1 MQENDKLNPEELS
14 SPKLA
19 TVPVDP
25 TALEQEEKIMEG
37 VEDVVEEINAE
48 DLDKKTYYKVSPT
61 LYIKS
66 AETEE
71 GEEEKL
77 DDEGNPIELFKI
89 LNPETGVVE
98 TRELTDE
105 EKRELFI
112 AELKKSKQTFNPIKN
127 PTKVVGRSTVV
138 NSLGNERQIKEKAII
153 TNETVN
159 KFGAA
164 YRKKRQRKNKMAKAS
179 RKANR

>member
-1 MQENDKLNPEELS
+1 MQEKEIINPEELQ

-37 VEDVVEEINAE
+37 VEDVVEITEE
-48 DLDKKTYYKVSPT
+48 DLDKKSYVKITPT
-61 LYIKS
+61 FYIKS
-66 AETEE
+66 IKPEE
-71 GEEEKL
+71 GEEKL

-89 LNPETGVVE
+89 LNPETQVVE

-105 EKRELFI
+105 EKKEILI
-112 AELKKSKQTFNPIKN
+112 QQLKESRMRFNPIKHN
-127 PTKVVGRSTVV
+127 
-138 NSLGNERQIKEKAII
+138 GNVT
-153 TNETVN
+153 TNR
-159 KFGAA
+159 FGAA
-164 YRKKRQRKNKMAKAS
+164 YRQKRKNRNKLAKAS